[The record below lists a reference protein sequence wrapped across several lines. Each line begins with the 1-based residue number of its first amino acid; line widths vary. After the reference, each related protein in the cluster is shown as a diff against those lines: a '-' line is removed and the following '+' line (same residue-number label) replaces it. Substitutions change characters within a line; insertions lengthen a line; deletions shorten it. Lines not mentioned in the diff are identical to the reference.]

1 MKFFRYLLALL
12 LTNTLGV
19 LAQTT
24 ISTMPTTIPNN
35 GLAAVTFELS
45 ANQPIFLTGMT
56 NVFSGASGTSGL
68 VEVWYRVGGA
78 LVTGQTTPNISAAN
92 GWVLGLTST
101 VVSAGNSTA
110 ANIPFGGTMISLPA
124 NQAIGIF
131 INGGALGSRYMSWT
145 AGTQSA
151 FTDGSVTINTMPN
164 GFGGSFPNPTI
175 GSRAFCGSITYIP
188 QAACTGT
195 PNAGTTT
202 PSFTAVCP
210 LQNFSLSLVG
220 ATAAGGLAYQWQS
233 AAAATGP
240 WTNIAGAT
248 TVLASVSQTVDTWY
262 RCEVTCTPTS
272 SSVFSTPVQ
281 VTTLPNLA
289 GGTYT
294 IGAGGSYPTFNAA
307 FTAAACGV
315 AGPVVFQVITSSP
328 TFTEQ
333 LVINDIPGMS
343 ATNTITVKGN
353 FNTLSFAATDAN
365 LRHTLHLN
373 GADHLRFEDL
383 TIEAVG
389 AAVGWA
395 VRMSNNANNNTFKRC
410 VIRTSETSTLSAYA
424 AFTLTQSPT
433 AANGSQ
439 SGTASNLMIDS
450 CQIVGGYY
458 GLCLNGNGVT
468 MGSRPSNNTVRNSS
482 ISNFYFY
489 GIYAYGQ
496 DDLVIEYNDI
506 NRLSRSIVSTAYG
519 IYNYGRNPGLKI
531 RSNRIHDLGG
541 LAGTTTFTAY
551 PLYCSTTSGT
561 ASSPAL
567 IANNAVYSINNLGG
581 TTYGFYMLSSDTLN
595 MLHNTID
602 INSNSGTAASAVYGV
617 FFSGNLTQVNFKNN
631 IIQIGSSGTGL
642 KYGLYNSSI
651 TALINS
657 NRNGI
662 RFTSTVGGSSNF
674 VAARSATVTY
684 PTLAAWTAATAR
696 DSNSLSSDPMFTAIL
711 SGDLTPISFA
721 YNNVG
726 ENQTALVPLD
736 LVKTVRSSSPDIGAM
751 EYTPIGCP
759 APSNV
764 SLASVRANSATLN
777 YTSTSAS
784 TNIQWGPKGFNP
796 ATGQGIT
803 VSTQSHTIVGL
814 NGYTSYDVYLA
825 GNCGTQNSVWVGP
838 YSFVTPVQVGWVETF
853 ANGYDPL
860 AVVAKPRGWTERN
873 APAANPTALGTNS
886 SAWTVDGFLNSGTTG
901 AVRNQ
906 VPANSVATQG
916 WTITPGID
924 LGDVSHTTFFEWNM
938 GMTLANGTQAA
949 VMGSDD
955 SLLVLI
961 STDNGS
967 TWNRSQALAKY
978 HRNSGLSPFGGTY
991 SVNLSAYTGLVKIAF
1006 YLESLTNSSTQIG
1019 TVDYELFI
1027 DNTALKAT
1035 AAPCPAAA
1043 LSITSTTSTATV
1055 SWSVAGVATTPA
1067 TIAWGPLGFSIG
1079 SGGSGANQST
1089 ATTNPFTLSGL
1100 QQGSTY
1106 QVYVQ
1111 SACAATLGQWAG
1123 PITFTTPC
1131 NSTLSGS
1138 YTIDSNGVGANNF
1151 NKLSSA
1157 LAAVTSCGITGP
1169 VTFTLAPYTHLGG
1182 LNLGMLN
1189 GASAVNTVT
1198 FQGPTTGTATIQG
1211 VGGQFAAVV
1220 LNGTAHL
1227 TLRNLRIV
1235 HPTAS
1240 GIIMTAGANNIT
1252 ITENVILADTT
1263 ATGSTIA
1270 GIASS
1275 ANLTSVAG
1283 YGNNANSITI
1293 TNNVIKGG
1301 YYGVRFNG
1309 TSTTSFNT
1317 GITISGNQISK
1328 SYYYGTYFYYMGNLT
1343 LHDNEVRN
1351 LRNTINYGHYLY
1363 YVANVN
1369 IQRNESYTSYAG
1381 ITMGYLNNLLKPASN
1396 SIMANNMAAATTSY
1410 GAYLPYP
1417 RHLDAY
1423 HNTFSGSSYG
1433 IYLLSSTTAT
1443 LTARNLNLRN
1453 NIFRGGTY
1461 AYFQSGLVDTIVLD
1475 YNLYNSS
1482 SPATFVNYGTAH
1494 ASLAAWKIA
1503 HPTLNANSTDNLAV
1517 FAAANDLRVVSNGPN
1532 NLGTPIA
1539 TVATDIDG
1547 DVRSSTTP
1555 DIGAD
1560 EFTPLAND
1568 LQVTA
1573 LLVPGNNSCG
1583 DSNSTVSVV
1592 IRNLGTATQ
1601 TNFGVGADVSGA
1613 VTAALS
1619 STYTGTLASL
1629 AIDTVQVGTFNSVVG
1644 GTFAFT
1650 GYVALANDGKT
1661 SNDTLTLSRNLL
1673 DALPRIPTASSDTLC
1688 AGGSATLYFP
1698 AGSSASDS
1706 YMWLTTTGDT
1716 ISTSDSLLV
1725 GLGNAVDTTFTLRQ
1739 VSTSGQVGPI
1749 DNTIGTTGNYVAM
1762 NHYNLFTVNSPTT
1775 IYSVDVFA
1783 LSSGLIDVVIQD
1795 AATLA
1800 TLQTVTVSST
1810 APGFNRLIVNISL
1823 PPGNYRMG
1831 STTTNNAGG
1840 LQRNTTG
1847 AVFPYLSTDGSVT
1860 ITGTTFNATSYY
1872 YFYNWQLGGG
1882 GCPRPDGEVTI
1893 YRRDTPAAGF
1903 TSTAQ
1908 AASLTAMTV
1917 DFDASTT
1924 TNAITYDWNFGDGG
1938 TASGAQVSHSYA
1950 ANGSYSVTLLATGL
1964 CGVDTLVVPV
1974 VVAGINVAESALSR
1988 SLSLYP
1994 NPTAGLFHVEFDLG
2008 SMQHA
2013 ELKVVN
2019 ALGQSVYVRSLE
2031 SASGLQRHSIDLRG
2045 HASGLYW
2052 LQITSEEGQA
2062 MQRVAV
2068 QK

>member
-1 MKFFRYLLALL
+1 
-12 LTNTLGV
+12 
-19 LAQTT
+19 
-24 ISTMPTTIPNN
+24 
-35 GLAAVTFELS
+35 
-45 ANQPIFLTGMT
+45 
-56 NVFSGASGTSGL
+56 
-68 VEVWYRVGGA
+68 
-78 LVTGQTTPNISAAN
+78 
-92 GWVLGLTST
+92 
-101 VVSAGNSTA
+101 
-110 ANIPFGGTMISLPA
+110 
-124 NQAIGIF
+124 
-131 INGGALGSRYMSWT
+131 
-145 AGTQSA
+145 
-151 FTDGSVTINTMPN
+151 
-164 GFGGSFPNPTI
+164 
-175 GSRAFCGSITYIP
+175 
-188 QAACTGT
+188 
-195 PNAGTTT
+195 
-202 PSFTAVCP
+202 
-210 LQNFSLSLVG
+210 
-220 ATAAGGLAYQWQS
+220 
-233 AAAATGP
+233 
-240 WTNIAGAT
+240 
-248 TVLASVSQTVDTWY
+248 
-262 RCEVTCTPTS
+262 
-272 SSVFSTPVQ
+272 VQ
-281 VTTLPNLA
+281 VTTLPNLP

-294 IGAGGSYPTFNAA
+294 IGSGGTYSTFTAA
-307 FTAAACGV
+307 FAAAACGV
-315 AGPVVFQVITSSP
+315 AGPVVFQVLTSSP

-353 FNTLSFAATDAN
+353 FNTLSFAATDPN

-410 VIRTSETSTLSAYA
+410 VIRTSETSTLSAFA

-433 AANGSQ
+433 AANGSH

-458 GLCLNGNGVT
+458 GLCLNGNGNT
-468 MGSRPSNNTVRNSS
+468 MGLRPSNNTVRNST

-506 NRLSRSIVSTAYG
+506 NRLSRSIVTTAYG

-602 INSNSGTAASAVYGV
+602 INSNSGTAALAVYGV

-662 RFTSTVGGSSNF
+662 RFSSTAGGTSNF
-674 VAARSATVTY
+674 VAARSTTVTY

-696 DSNSLSSDPMFTAIL
+696 DSNSISSDPIFTNVL
-711 SGDLTPISFA
+711 TGDLTPISFA

-726 ENQTALVPLD
+726 ENQLALVPLD
-736 LVKTVRSSSPDIGAM
+736 INRTARSTTPDIGAV
-751 EYTPIGCP
+751 EYTPSGCP
-759 APSNV
+759 APFNV
-764 SLASVRANSATLN
+764 TVTNVRANSATVS
-777 YTSTSAS
+777 YTSTASA
-784 TNIQWGPKGFNP
+784 TTIQWGPKGFSP
-796 ATGQGIT
+796 GTGQGAT
-803 VSTQSHTIVGL
+803 VATQSHTIVGL
-814 NGYTSYDVYLA
+814 SGYTEYDVYLA

-838 YSFVTPVQVGWVETF
+838 FSFITPVQVGWVEAF

-860 AVVAKPRGWTERN
+860 AVVAKPKGWTERN
-873 APAANPTALGTNS
+873 ALAANPTALGTNT
-886 SAWTVDGFLNSGTTG
+886 SAWMVDGFLNSGTTG

-906 VPANSVATQG
+906 VPSNSVGTQG

-938 GMTLANGTQAA
+938 GMTIAGGTQAA

-991 SVNLSAYTGLVKIAF
+991 SVNLSTYTGLVKIAF
-1006 YLESLTNSSTQIG
+1006 YLESLTNSSMQVG
-1019 TVDYELFI
+1019 TVDYDLFI
-1027 DNTALKAT
+1027 DNSALKAT
-1035 AAPCPAAA
+1035 ATPCPAAV
-1043 LSITSTTSTATV
+1043 LSLTSTTSTASV

-1100 QQGSTY
+1100 QQGTTY

-1138 YTIDSNGVGANNF
+1138 YTIDSNGVGATNF

-1182 LNLGMLN
+1182 LNLGSLN

-1263 ATGSTIA
+1263 AIGSTVA

-1275 ANLTSVAG
+1275 SNLTSVAG

-1328 SYYYGTYFYYMGNLT
+1328 SYYYGTYFYYMGDLT
-1343 LHDNEVRN
+1343 IHDNEVRS

-1369 IQRNESYTSYAG
+1369 IQRNESYTAYAG
-1381 ITMGYLNNLLKPASN
+1381 ITMGYLNNSLKPAIN
-1396 SIMANNMAAATTSY
+1396 SILANNMAAATASY

-1417 RHLDAY
+1417 RHLDVY
-1423 HNTFSGSSYG
+1423 HNTFSGSTYG
-1433 IYLLSSTTAT
+1433 IYVLSTTSAT
-1443 LTARNLNLRN
+1443 LTARNLNVRN

-1461 AYFQSGLVDTIVLD
+1461 AYFQSGLADTIILD

-1482 SPATFVNYGTAH
+1482 GASTFANYGTAH
-1494 ASLAAWKIA
+1494 ASLAAWKTA
-1503 HPTLNANSTDNLAV
+1503 HPTLNVNSTDNLAV
-1517 FAAANDLRVVSNGPN
+1517 FAAANDLRVVNNGPN

-1539 TVATDIDG
+1539 SVPTDIDG
-1547 DVRSSTTP
+1547 DVRSGTTP

-1560 EFTPLAND
+1560 EFTPLVND
-1568 LQVTA
+1568 LQLMA
-1573 LLVPGNNSCG
+1573 LVIPGNNSCG
-1583 DSNSTVSVV
+1583 DSNSAVSVV
-1592 IRNLGTATQ
+1592 VRNLGTASQ
-1601 TNFGVGADVSGA
+1601 SNFGLGVLLSGA
-1613 VTAALS
+1613 ATTSLT
-1619 STYTGTLASL
+1619 STYTGTLVSL
-1629 AIDTVQVGTFNSVVG
+1629 AIDTVQVGTVNTVVG
-1644 GTFAFT
+1644 GTFTFK

-1661 SNDTLTLSRNLL
+1661 SNDSLTASRNLL
-1673 DALPRIPTASSDTLC
+1673 DALPRIPTASADTLC
-1688 AGGSATLYFP
+1688 AGGVATLYFP
-1698 AGSSASDS
+1698 TGGASTDA
-1706 YMWLTTTGDT
+1706 YVWLSTAGDT
-1716 ISTSDSLLV
+1716 LSTSDSLLV
-1725 GLGNAVDTTFTLRQ
+1725 GPMNTADTTFVLSPT
-1739 VSTSGQVGPI
+1739 STSAQVGPI
-1749 DNTIGTTGNYVAM
+1749 DNTIGATTNYTSM
-1762 NHYNLFTVNSPTT
+1762 NHYNLFTVNTPTT

-1783 LSSGLIDVVIQD
+1783 LNAGLIDVLVQD

-1800 TLQTVTVSST
+1800 TVQTVTVSST
-1810 APGFNRLIVNISL
+1810 APGFNRLIINISL

-1840 LQRNTTG
+1840 LQRNSSG

-1882 GCPRPDGEVTI
+1882 GCPRPDGEVTL
-1893 YRRDTPAAGF
+1893 YHQAGPAASF
-1903 TSTAQ
+1903 TSTPQ
-1908 AASLTAMTV
+1908 AATSTNMTV
-1917 DFDASTT
+1917 DFDATLSA
-1924 TNAITYDWNFGDGG
+1924 NATSYDWNFGDGSTG
-1938 TASGAQVSHSYA
+1938 TGAITSHSYA
-1950 ANGSYSVTLLATGL
+1950 ANGSYSVTLTAGGV
-1964 CGVDTLVVPV
+1964 CGADTLVIPV
-1974 VVAGINVAESALSR
+1974 VVAGINVAETPLDR
-1988 SLSLYP
+1988 SLSVYP
-1994 NPTAGLFHVEFDLG
+1994 NPSSGAFRVDFELG
-2008 SMQHA
+2008 SAQRV
-2013 ELKVVN
+2013 EVKVLN
-2019 ALGQSVYVRSLE
+2019 ATGQVVRVRTLE
-2031 SASGLQRHSIDLRG
+2031 SANGVQRHSIDMSSC
-2045 HASGLYW
+2045 ASGLYL
-2052 LQITSEEGQA
+2052 LQITSEEGVVT
-2062 MQRVAV
+2062 RRIAV

>member
-1 MKFFRYLLALL
+1 MNYRYLLALL
-12 LTNTLGV
+12 LTNTLGA
-19 LAQTT
+19 LAQSTV
-24 ISTMPTTIPNN
+24 STMPTTVPNN
-35 GLAAVTFELS
+35 GSSAVTFS
-45 ANQPIFLTGMT
+45 VTANQPIFLTGLS
-56 NVFSGASGTSGL
+56 NVFSAAAGTSGT
-68 VEVWYRVGGA
+68 VEVWYRLGGA
-78 LVTGQTTPNISAAN
+78 LAAGQTTPSVSTAN
-92 GWVLGLTST
+92 GWVLGISATT
-101 VVSAGNSTA
+101 VSAGSATA
-110 ANIPFGGTMISLPA
+110 ASVPFGGTMISLPA
-124 NQAIGIF
+124 NQTIAF
-131 INGGALGSRYMSWT
+131 AVNGGTLSSRYMTWNS
-145 AGTQSA
+145 AIQSA
-151 FTDGSVTINTMPN
+151 FTDGSVTINTQPN
-164 GFGGSFPNPTI
+164 GFGGSFPNITI
-175 GSRAFCGSITYIP
+175 ASRAFCGSITYIP

-202 PSFTAVCP
+202 PSLTAVCP
-210 LQNFSLSLVG
+210 LQNFGLSLTG
-220 ATAAGGLAYQWQS
+220 TTAAGGLAYQWQS
-233 AAAATGP
+233 ASAATGP

-248 TVLASVSQTVDTWY
+248 TSVSSVSQTVDTWY
-262 RCEVTCTPTS
+262 RCEVTCTPS
-272 SSVFSTPVQ
+272 STTTASNPVQ
-281 VTTLPNLA
+281 VTTLPNLPA
-289 GGTYT
+289 GTYT
-294 IGAGGSYPTFNAA
+294 IGSGGTYPTFNAA
-307 FTAAACGV
+307 FAAAACGV

-353 FNTLSFAATDAN
+353 FNTLSFSATDAN

-389 AAVGWA
+389 AASGWA
-395 VRMSNNANNNTFKRC
+395 VRMSNNANHNTFKRC
-410 VIRTSETSTLSAYA
+410 IIRTSETLTLSTFA

-433 AANGSQ
+433 AATGTQ
-439 SGTASNLMIDS
+439 SGTASNLLIDS

-458 GLCLNGNGVT
+458 GLCLNGNGIT
-468 MGSRPSNNTVRNSS
+468 MGLRPSNNTVRNSS

-506 NRLSRSIVSTAYG
+506 NRLSRSTVTTAYG
-519 IYNYGRNPGLKI
+519 IYSYGRNPGLKI

-541 LAGTTTFTAY
+541 LAGTAAFAAY

-595 MLHNTID
+595 VLHNTID
-602 INSNSGTAASAVYGV
+602 INSNSGTAAATVYGA
-617 FFSGNLTQVNFKNN
+617 FFSGGLTQINFKNN
-631 IIQIGSSGTGL
+631 IIQIGSSGTGA
-642 KYGLYNSSI
+642 KYGLYNSST

-662 RFTSTVGGSSNF
+662 RFTSTVGGASNF
-674 VAARSATVTY
+674 VAARSATMTY

-696 DSNSLSSDPMFTAIL
+696 DSNSLSSDPIFTNVLA
-711 SGDLTPISFA
+711 GDLTPISFA
-721 YNNVG
+721 YNNVA

-736 LVKTVRSSSPDIGAM
+736 LVKAVRGSSPDIGAM
-751 EYTPIGCP
+751 EYTPSGCP
-759 APSNV
+759 APFNV
-764 SLASVRANSATLN
+764 TLANLRANSATIN
-777 YTSTSAS
+777 YTSTAAA
-784 TNIQWGPKGFNP
+784 TTIQWGPKGFSP
-796 ATGQGIT
+796 GTGQGAT
-803 VSTQSHTIVGL
+803 VASQSHTIVGL
-814 NGYTSYDVYLA
+814 SGYTAYDVYLA
-825 GNCGTQNSVWVGP
+825 GSCGTQNSVWVGP

-860 AVVAKPRGWTERN
+860 AVVAKPLGWTERN
-873 APAANPTALGTNS
+873 AIAANPTPLGTNT
-886 SAWTVDGFLNSGTTG
+886 SAWIVDGFLNSGTTG

-924 LGDVSHTTFFEWNM
+924 LGDVNHTTFFEWDM

-1006 YLESLTNSSTQIG
+1006 YLESLTNSSAQVG
-1019 TVDYELFI
+1019 TVNYDLFI

-1035 AAPCPAAA
+1035 ATPCPAAV
-1043 LSITSTTSTATV
+1043 LSVTPTTSTAV
-1055 SWSVAGVATTPA
+1055 ISWSVGGVATTPA

-1100 QQGSTY
+1100 QPGTTY

-1111 SACAATLGQWAG
+1111 SACAATLGQWVG

-1151 NKLSSA
+1151 NSLSSA
-1157 LAAVTSCGITGP
+1157 LAAINSCGITGP
-1169 VTFTLAPYTHLGG
+1169 VTFTLAPYMHLGG

-1220 LNGTAHL
+1220 LNGTSHL
-1227 TLRNLRIV
+1227 TLRNLHIV

-1275 ANLTSVAG
+1275 SNLTSVTG
-1283 YGNNANSITI
+1283 YGNNANNITV
-1293 TNNVIKGG
+1293 TDNVIKGG

-1317 GITISGNQISK
+1317 GITVSGNQISK

-1343 LHDNEVRN
+1343 INDNKVRN

-1363 YVANVN
+1363 YVGNVN
-1369 IQRNESYTSYAG
+1369 MERNESYTAYAG
-1381 ITMGYLNNLLKPASN
+1381 ITMGYLNNTLKPANN
-1396 SIMANNMAAATTSY
+1396 SVIANNMCATTGSY

-1417 RHLDAY
+1417 RHVNMY

-1433 IYLLSSTTAT
+1433 IYLVSSTSAT
-1443 LTARNLNLRN
+1443 LLSKNLNIRN

-1461 AYFQSGLVDTIVLD
+1461 ALYQSGLPDSVTMD
-1475 YNLYNSS
+1475 YNLYNSAAA
-1482 SPATFVNYGTAH
+1482 ATFAYYNVAYP
-1494 ASLAAWKIA
+1494 SLAAWKTAYPLI
-1503 HPTLNANSTDNLAV
+1503 NMNSTDNAV
-1517 FAAANDLRVVSNGPN
+1517 IFAAANDLRVVNNGPN
-1532 NLGTPIA
+1532 NMATPIA
-1539 TVATDIDG
+1539 SVPTDIDG
-1547 DVRSSTTP
+1547 DTRSTTAP

-1568 LQVTA
+1568 LQVMA
-1573 LLVPGNNSCG
+1573 LVIPGNNSCG
-1583 DSNSTVSVV
+1583 DSNSSVSVV
-1592 IRNLGTATQ
+1592 VRNLGTASQ
-1601 TNFGVGADVSGA
+1601 SNFGLGALVSGA
-1613 VTAALS
+1613 ATASLT
-1619 STYTGTLASL
+1619 STYAGTLASL
-1629 AIDTVQVGTFNSVVG
+1629 AMDTVQVGTVNTVVG
-1644 GTFAFT
+1644 GTFIFK

-1661 SNDTLTLSRNLL
+1661 SNDSLTASRNLL
-1673 DALPRIPTASSDTLC
+1673 DALPRIPTASADTLC
-1688 AGGSATLYFP
+1688 AGGLATLYFP
-1698 AGSSASDS
+1698 TGGASTDA
-1706 YMWLTTTGDT
+1706 YVWLSTAGDT
-1716 ISTSDSLLV
+1716 LGTSDSLLV
-1725 GLGNAVDTTFTLRQ
+1725 GPMNASDTTFVLSPT
-1739 VSTSGQVGPI
+1739 STSAQVGPI
-1749 DNTIGTTGNYVAM
+1749 DNTIGTTGNYTAM
-1762 NHYNLFTVNSPTT
+1762 NHYNLFTVNTPTT

-1783 LSSGLIDVVIQD
+1783 TNAGLIDVLVQD

-1800 TLQTVTVSST
+1800 TVQTVTVSST
-1810 APGFNRLIVNISL
+1810 APGYNRLIVNISL

-1840 LQRNTTG
+1840 LQRNSSG

-1882 GCPRPDGEVTI
+1882 GCPRPDGEVTL
-1893 YRRDTPAAGF
+1893 YHQAGPAASF
-1903 TSTAQ
+1903 TSTPQ
-1908 AASLTAMTV
+1908 AATATNMTV
-1917 DFDASTT
+1917 DFDATASA
-1924 TNAITYDWNFGDGG
+1924 NATSYDWNFGDGSTG
-1938 TASGAQVSHSYA
+1938 TGAITSHSYA
-1950 ANGSYSVTLLATGL
+1950 ANGSYNVTLTAGGV
-1964 CGVDTLVVPV
+1964 CGADTLVIPV
-1974 VVAGINVAESALSR
+1974 VVAGINVAETPLDR
-1988 SLSLYP
+1988 SLSVYP
-1994 NPTAGLFHVEFDLG
+1994 NPGSGLFRVDFELG
-2008 SMQHA
+2008 SAQRVEIKVLSA
-2013 ELKVVN
+2013 TGQVVRVRRLELANGV
-2019 ALGQSVYVRSLE
+2019 
-2031 SASGLQRHSIDLRG
+2031 QRHSIDMSSC
-2045 HASGLYW
+2045 ASGLYL
-2052 LQITSEEGQA
+2052 LQITSEEGVVTRRIA
-2062 MQRVAV
+2062 I

>member
-1 MKFFRYLLALL
+1 MNYRYLLALL

-19 LAQTT
+19 LAQSTV
-24 ISTMPTTIPNN
+24 STMPTTIPNN
-35 GLAAVTFELS
+35 GSSAVTFS
-45 ANQPIFLTGMT
+45 VTANQPIFLTGLS
-56 NVFSGASGTSGL
+56 NVFSAAAGTSGT
-68 VEVWYRVGGA
+68 VEVWYRLGGA
-78 LVTGQTTPNISAAN
+78 LAAGQTTPSVSTAN
-92 GWVLGLTST
+92 GWVLGISATT
-101 VVSAGNSTA
+101 VSAGSATA
-110 ANIPFGGTMISLPA
+110 ASVPFGGTMISLPA
-124 NQAIGIF
+124 NQTIAF
-131 INGGALGSRYMSWT
+131 AVNGGTLSSRYMTWNS
-145 AGTQSA
+145 AIQSA
-151 FTDGSVTINTMPN
+151 FTDGSVTINTQPN
-164 GFGGSFPNPTI
+164 GFGGSFPNITI
-175 GSRAFCGSITYIP
+175 ASRAFCGSITYIP

-202 PSFTAVCP
+202 PSLTAVCP
-210 LQNFSLSLVG
+210 LQNFGLSLTG
-220 ATAAGGLAYQWQS
+220 TTAAGGLAYQWQS
-233 AAAATGP
+233 ASAATGP

-248 TVLASVSQTVDTWY
+248 TSVSSVSQTVDTWY
-262 RCEVTCTPTS
+262 RCEVTCTPS
-272 SSVFSTPVQ
+272 STTTASNPVQ
-281 VTTLPNLA
+281 VTTLPNLPA
-289 GGTYT
+289 GTYT
-294 IGAGGSYPTFNAA
+294 IGSGGTYPTFNAA
-307 FTAAACGV
+307 FAAAACGV

-353 FNTLSFAATDAN
+353 FNTLSFSATDAN

-389 AAVGWA
+389 AASGWA
-395 VRMSNNANNNTFKRC
+395 VRMSNNANHNTFKRC
-410 VIRTSETSTLSAYA
+410 IIRTSETLTLSTFA

-433 AANGSQ
+433 AATGTQ
-439 SGTASNLMIDS
+439 SGTASNLLIDS

-458 GLCLNGNGVT
+458 GLCLNGNGIT

-506 NRLSRSIVSTAYG
+506 NRLSRSTVTTAYG

-541 LAGTTTFTAY
+541 LAGTATFAAY

-595 MLHNTID
+595 VLHNTID
-602 INSNSGTAASAVYGV
+602 VNSNSGTAAATVYGA
-617 FFSGNLTQVNFKNN
+617 FFSGSLTQINFKNN
-631 IIQIGSSGTGL
+631 IIQIGSSGTGA
-642 KYGLYNSSI
+642 KYGLYNSST

-662 RFTSTVGGSSNF
+662 RFTSTVGGASNF
-674 VAARSATVTY
+674 VAARSATMIY

-696 DSNSLSSDPMFTAIL
+696 DSNSLSSDPLFTNVLA
-711 SGDLTPISFA
+711 GDLTPISFA
-721 YNNVG
+721 YNNVA

-736 LVKTVRSSSPDIGAM
+736 LVKAVRGSSPDIGAM
-751 EYTPIGCP
+751 EYTPSGCP
-759 APSNV
+759 APFNV
-764 SLASVRANSATLN
+764 TLANVRANSATIN
-777 YTSTSAS
+777 YTSTAAA
-784 TNIQWGPKGFNP
+784 TTIQWGPKGFSP
-796 ATGQGIT
+796 GTGQGAT
-803 VSTQSHTIVGL
+803 VATQSHSIVGL
-814 NGYTSYDVYLA
+814 NGYTAYDVYLA
-825 GNCGTQNSVWVGP
+825 GSCGTQNSVWVGP
-838 YSFVTPVQVGWVETF
+838 YSFVTPVQVGWLETF

-860 AVVAKPRGWTERN
+860 AVVAKPQGWTERN
-873 APAANPTALGTNS
+873 AVAANPTALGTNS
-886 SAWTVDGFLNSGTTG
+886 SAWIVDGFLNTGTTG

-906 VPANSVATQG
+906 VPANSVTTQG

-924 LGDVSHTTFFEWNM
+924 LGDVSHTTFFEWDM

-967 TWNRSQALAKY
+967 TWNRSQALAKF

-1006 YLESLTNSSTQIG
+1006 YLESLTNSSAQVG
-1019 TVDYELFI
+1019 TVNYDVFI

-1035 AAPCPAAA
+1035 ATPCPAAV
-1043 LSITSTTSTATV
+1043 LSVTPTTSTAVV
-1055 SWSVAGVATTPA
+1055 SWSVGGVATTPA

-1100 QQGSTY
+1100 QPGTTY
-1106 QVYVQ
+1106 QIYVQ
-1111 SACAATLGQWAG
+1111 SACAATLGQWVG
-1123 PITFTTPC
+1123 PVTFTTPC

-1151 NKLSSA
+1151 NSLSSA
-1157 LAAVTSCGITGP
+1157 LAAINSCGITGP

-1220 LNGTAHL
+1220 LNGTSHL
-1227 TLRNLRIV
+1227 TLRNLHIV

-1275 ANLTSVAG
+1275 SNLTSVTG
-1283 YGNNANSITI
+1283 YGNNANNITV
-1293 TNNVIKGG
+1293 TDNVIKGG

-1309 TSTTSFNT
+1309 TSTTSFST
-1317 GITISGNQISK
+1317 GITLSGNQISK

-1343 LHDNEVRN
+1343 INDNKVRN
-1351 LRNTINYGHYLY
+1351 LRNSINYGHYLY
-1363 YVANVN
+1363 YVGNVN
-1369 IQRNESYTSYAG
+1369 MERNESYTGYAG
-1381 ITMGYLNNLLKPASN
+1381 ITMGYLNNTLKPANN
-1396 SIMANNMAAATTSY
+1396 SVIANNMCAATASY

-1417 RHLDAY
+1417 RHVNIY

-1433 IYLLSSTTAT
+1433 IYLVSSTSST
-1443 LTARNLNLRN
+1443 LLSKNLNIRN

-1461 AYFQSGLVDTIVLD
+1461 AFYQSSLPDSITLD

-1482 SPATFVNYGTAH
+1482 ATTFAFYSAAQ
-1494 ASLAAWKIA
+1494 ASLTAWKIA
-1503 HPTLNANSTDNLAV
+1503 YPLLNMNSTDNAV
-1517 FAAANDLRVVSNGPN
+1517 IFSAANDLRVVNSAPN
-1532 NLGTPIA
+1532 NVGTPIA

-1547 DVRSSTTP
+1547 DTRSTTTP
-1555 DIGAD
+1555 DMGAD

-1573 LLVPGNNSCG
+1573 LVIPGNNSCG

-1592 IRNLGTATQ
+1592 VRNLGTASQ
-1601 TNFGVGADVSGA
+1601 SNFGLGALVSGA
-1613 VTAALS
+1613 ATASLT

-1629 AIDTVQVGTFNSVVG
+1629 AMDTVQVGTVNTVVG
-1644 GTFAFT
+1644 GTFIFK

-1661 SNDTLTLSRNLL
+1661 SNDSLTASRNLL
-1673 DALPRIPTASSDTLC
+1673 DALPRIPTASADTLC
-1688 AGGSATLYFP
+1688 AGGFATLYFP
-1698 AGSSASDS
+1698 TGGASTDA
-1706 YMWLTTTGDT
+1706 YVWLSTAGDT
-1716 ISTSDSLLV
+1716 LGTSDSLSV

-1739 VSTSGQVGPI
+1739 VSTLGQVGPI
-1749 DNTIGTTGNYVAM
+1749 DNTIGATTNYTAM
-1762 NHYNLFTVNSPTT
+1762 NHYNLFTVNAPTT

-1783 LSSGLIDVVIQD
+1783 LNAGLIDVVIQN

-1800 TLQTVTVSST
+1800 TVQTVTVSST

-1840 LQRNTTG
+1840 LQRNSSG

-1882 GCPRPDGEVTI
+1882 GCPRPDGEVTL
-1893 YRRDTPAAGF
+1893 YRRDTPAASF

-1908 AASLTAMTV
+1908 AAGLTAMTV
-1917 DFDASTT
+1917 DFDASAT

-1938 TASGAQVSHSYA
+1938 TASGAQASHSYA
-1950 ANGSYSVTLLATGL
+1950 ANGTYSVTLLATGL

-1974 VVAGINVAESALSR
+1974 VVAGINVAESALGR

-1994 NPTAGLFHVEFDLG
+1994 NPSGGLFHVEFDLG
-2008 SMQHA
+2008 SMQYA

-2019 ALGQSVYVRSLE
+2019 ALGQSVYVRGLE

-2052 LQITSEEGQA
+2052 LQITSEEGQV

>member
-1 MKFFRYLLALL
+1 MKTYRYLLALL
-12 LTNTLGV
+12 LTNTLGA

-56 NVFSGASGTSGL
+56 NVFSAASGTSGL

-78 LVTGQTTPNISAAN
+78 LVTGQTTPNISTAN

-101 VVSAGNSTA
+101 VVTAGTSTA
-110 ANIPFGGTMISLPA
+110 ANIPFGGAMISLPA
-124 NQAIGIF
+124 NQSIGIF
-131 INGGALGSRYMSWT
+131 INGGALGCRYMSWT

-151 FTDGSVTINTMPN
+151 FTNGSVTINTMPN

-220 ATAAGGLAYQWQS
+220 STAAGGLAYQWQS

-262 RCEVTCTPTS
+262 RCEVTCTPSS

-294 IGAGGSYPTFNAA
+294 IGSGGSYPTFNAA
-307 FTAAACGV
+307 FAAAACGV

-410 VIRTSETSTLSAYA
+410 VIRTTEASTLTTFA

-482 ISNFYFY
+482 ISNFYIY

-567 IANNAVYSINNLGG
+567 IANNAIYGINNLGG

-662 RFTSTVGGSSNF
+662 RFSSTAGGTSNF

-759 APSNV
+759 APSNAV
-764 SLASVRANSATLN
+764 LTSVRANSATLN

-803 VSTQSHTIVGL
+803 VATQSHTIVGL
-814 NGYTSYDVYLA
+814 NGYTAYDVYLA

-838 YSFVTPVQVGWVETF
+838 YSFITPVQVGWVETF

-860 AVVAKPRGWTERN
+860 AVVPKPKGWTERN

-938 GMTLANGTQAA
+938 GMTLANGAQAA

-1027 DNTALKAT
+1027 DNTSLKAT

-1100 QQGSTY
+1100 QQGTTY

-1111 SACAATLGQWAG
+1111 SACAATLSQWAG

-1263 ATGSTIA
+1263 ATGSTVA

-1275 ANLTSVAG
+1275 SNLTSVAG

-1328 SYYYGTYFYYMGNLT
+1328 SYYYGTYFYYMDNLT
-1343 LHDNEVRN
+1343 LHDNEVRS

-1396 SIMANNMAAATTSY
+1396 SILANNMAAATTSY

-1433 IYLLSSTTAT
+1433 IYLLSSTGT
-1443 LTARNLNLRN
+1443 LAARNLNLRN

-1613 VTAALS
+1613 ATAALS

-1698 AGSSASDS
+1698 AGSLTSDS

-1749 DNTIGTTGNYVAM
+1749 DNTIGTTGNYTAM
-1762 NHYNLFTVNSPTT
+1762 NHYNLFTVNTPTT

-1847 AVFPYLSTDGSVT
+1847 ASYPYLSTDGSVT
-1860 ITGTTFNATSYY
+1860 ITGSTFNATSYY

-1882 GCPRPDGEVTI
+1882 GCPRPDGEVTL
-1893 YRRDTPAAGF
+1893 YRRDTPAASF

-1917 DFDASTT
+1917 DFDASAT

-1974 VVAGINVAESALSR
+1974 VVAGISVAESALSR

-2031 SASGLQRHSIDLRG
+2031 SASGLRRHSIDLRG